1 MKDELIRFAPLFA
14 GLADQEKDLLSSA
27 FVEGESAAQ
36 AMLLRAGE
44 RSSAVYLV
52 EQGFV
57 SLTTPSGANL
67 ATLGPGSLIGEA
79 SLFRNVP
86 QDVNA
91 VALSDLKY
99 WQLTDRALRDLIM
112 QQPEIGLK
120 LGRSFGSQLAQ
131 MEDYLARRLSQANE
145 LAGLPTHTLRAVAAR
160 LQPREVNPQ
169 DAIYRAGESPVG
181 LFLIENGVIELRAD
195 VPAAGE
201 SNQELRGGALFGAL
215 PLLTGKPYSQSAV
228 ATEPALLWAL
238 SQEDFAAVSSQHPG
252 LRRSLARNARMRLN
266 KPDQSQAVLR
276 LGQMPIW
283 GEASPQTMQAIAQR
297 MVLQHVPAGERV
309 YMMGEGGDA
318 LYFIES
324 GEVELTTENAS
335 GAVEELARVG
345 SDGYFGEMSLLTG
358 QIRTEDA
365 TATRNTNL
373 WVLYK
378 SDLDALAAQ
387 YPEIGKAMSQGL
399 AARLAAEPQDHGVE
413 RFRQFALL
421 AELGELELGQVVDH
435 LHPMRYRAGEQI
447 FRASS
452 PAEMLY
458 LLERGHVRMQPLSGG
473 NWLIGPGEAFGER
486 ALLTNQ
492 PHNASAVAETD
503 VDVWTLSKQDFDM
516 LMNRH
521 PMLAISMSRML
532 SQRMEGGYTGE
543 YGGEYGGQPQAVP
556 SSSVGGVAS
565 DPYFDDRYNEAGD
578 QLGFEPDAYTG
589 TNMPSRRRRN
599 YAAQQPVT
607 DAPRRQRPSIG
618 QWFANLSTLGK
629 VQLAVLLLL
638 LIWLI
643 GIAAPA
649 ALLSLL
655 QGTSVARGAD
665 LAARNNLLNAI
676 NAVYAVGSYE
686 LGAQDKELAEA
697 LAMADQAVPPTPT
710 YTPAATNTPIPTATP
725 LPTNTPTPRPTATS
739 SPTPRPFVQQFI
751 PPTATPKAVAQA
763 AAAPPRAWDPR
774 LDQLGVN
781 VEEAN
786 VQPGQQYWRLIEARW
801 ADEKESGGKHH
812 IYVEV
817 LDENGNRVVNQP
829 VTVWWGE
836 GSDTRVTEDK
846 APPDYAYNF
855 QMYAAGNA
863 YHVKVEGLP
872 SDILHGAGMGD
883 IERRMW
889 GIHTSFYVTYQK
901 ATR

>member
-14 GLADQEKDLLSSA
+14 GLTDQERDRLSAA
-27 FVEGESAAQ
+27 FAEGESTAQ
-36 AMLLRAGE
+36 TMLLRAGE
-44 RSSAVYLV
+44 RSSTVYLI

-79 SLFRNVP
+79 SLFRDVP

-91 VALSDLKY
+91 TALSDLKY

-112 QQPEIGLK
+112 QQPSIGLK
-120 LGRSFGSQLAQ
+120 LGRSFGVQLAQ
-131 MEDYLARRLSQANE
+131 MEDYLASRLAQAAE
-145 LAGLPTHTLRAVAAR
+145 LAGLPSHTLHAVAAR
-160 LQPREVNPQ
+160 LQPREVQPKE
-169 DAIYRAGESPVG
+169 AIYRAGEAPLG
-181 LFLIENGVIELRAD
+181 LFLLEHGAVELRAD
-195 VPAAGE
+195 LPVNGDSVETLTA
-201 SNQELRGGALFGAL
+201 GALFGAL
-215 PLLTGKPYSQSAV
+215 PLLTGKPYSQTAV
-228 ATEPALLWAL
+228 ATQPTLLWTL
-238 SQEDFAAVSSQHPG
+238 SHDDFVAVSAQHPG

-266 KPDQSQAVLR
+266 KSDQAQAVLR
-276 LGQMPIW
+276 LGQISVW
-283 GEASPQTMQAIAQR
+283 GEAAPQTMQAVAQR

-309 YMMGEGGDA
+309 YMMGEAGDA
-318 LYFIES
+318 LYLIES
-324 GEVELTTENAS
+324 GEVELTSENAS
-335 GAVEELARVG
+335 GALEVLARIG
-345 SDGYFGEMSLLTG
+345 DDGHFGERGVLTG

-387 YPEIGKAMSQGL
+387 HPEIGKILSEGL
-399 AARLAAEPQDHGVE
+399 AAQLNAEPQEYGIE
-413 RFRQFALL
+413 RFRQFNLL
-421 AELGELELGQVVDH
+421 AELGDPELGQVVDH

-458 LLERGHVRMQPLSGG
+458 LLERGHVRMQPLAGG
-473 NWLIGPGEAFGER
+473 HWLLGPGETFGER
-486 ALLTNQ
+486 ALLNNQ

-503 VDVWTLSKQDFDM
+503 VDVWTLSKQDFDI
-516 LMNRH
+516 LMARH

-532 SQRMEGGYTGE
+532 SQRMEGYDGE
-543 YGGEYGGQPQAVP
+543 PQAVP
-556 SSSVGGVAS
+556 SSAVGAA
-565 DPYFDDRYNEAGD
+565 DPYFDDRYAEAGD
-578 QLGFEPDAYTG
+578 QFGFEPDAYAG
-589 TNMPSRRRRN
+589 TNIPSRRRRN
-599 YAAQQPVT
+599 YAAQQPV
-607 DAPRRQRPSIG
+607 DGGPRRQRPSIG
-618 QWFANLSTLGK
+618 QWFSNLSTLGK

-649 ALLSLL
+649 ALLNLL
-655 QGTSVARGAD
+655 QGTSVARSAD
-665 LAARNNLLNAI
+665 MASRSNLLNAI

-686 LGAQDKELAEA
+686 LAFQNKDLAEA

-710 YTPAATNTPIPTATP
+710 YTPVATSTPIPTATP
-725 LPTNTPTPRPTATS
+725 LPTNTPTPVPTSTPA
-739 SPTPRPFVQQFI
+739 PTVPAFVQ
-751 PPTATPKAVAQA
+751 PLLPAAAVEAPEPAEPVAQV

-774 LDQLGVN
+774 LDKLGVT

-786 VQPGQQYWRLIEARW
+786 AQPGQQYWRLVEARW
-801 ADEKESGGKHH
+801 ADEQESGGKHH

-817 LDENGNRVVNQP
+817 LDENGQRLVNQP
-829 VTVWWGE
+829 VTVYWGE
-836 GSDTRVTEDK
+836 GSHTAGTEDK
-846 APPDYAYNF
+846 APPDYGYNY

-883 IERRMW
+883 IERPQW
-889 GIHTSFYVTYQK
+889 GIHTSFYITYQR

>member
-14 GLADQEKDLLSSA
+14 GLADQEKSLLSAA
-27 FVEGESAAQ
+27 FVQGESSEQ
-36 AMLLRAGE
+36 TMLLRAGE

-112 QQPEIGLK
+112 QQPAIGLK
-120 LGRSFGSQLAQ
+120 LGRNFGSQLAQ
-131 MEDYLARRLSQANE
+131 MEDYLARRLSHASE

-160 LQPREVNPQ
+160 LKPREIAPQ
-169 DAIYRAGESPVG
+169 EAVYRVGEPPAGI
-181 LFLIENGVIELRAD
+181 FLIETGVIELRAD
-195 VPAAGE
+195 GPGSDE
-201 SNQELRGGALFGAL
+201 KNQELRAGGLFGAL

-228 ATEPALLWAL
+228 ATEPTLLWIL
-238 SQEDFAAVSSQHPG
+238 SQEDFASVSSQHPG
-252 LRRSLARNARMRLN
+252 LRRSLARNARMRLT

-318 LYFIES
+318 LYLIES

-335 GAVEELARVG
+335 GAVEELARIG

-365 TATRNTNL
+365 TAIRNTNL

-378 SDLDALAAQ
+378 SDLDALGAQ
-387 YPEIGKAMSQGL
+387 YPEIGKALSQGL
-399 AARLAAEPQDHGVE
+399 AARLAAEPQEYGVE

-421 AELGELELGQVVDH
+421 AELGEVELAQVVDH
-435 LHPMRYRAGEQI
+435 LHPMRYRSGEQI

-452 PAEMLY
+452 PSEMLY

-473 NWLIGPGEAFGER
+473 NALLGPGEAFGER

-503 VDVWTLSKQDFDM
+503 VDVWTLSKQDFEM

-532 SQRMEGGYTGE
+532 SQRMDGGYARE
-543 YGGEYGGQPQAVP
+543 YGDPQAVP
-556 SSSVGGVAS
+556 SSSVGSAES
-565 DPYFDDRYNEAGD
+565 DPYFDDRYNAQGD
-578 QLGFEPDAYTG
+578 HLGFEPDAYTG
-589 TNMPSRRRRN
+589 NNTPSRRRRN

-607 DAPRRQRPSIG
+607 DSSPRQRPSIG

-665 LAARNNLLNAI
+665 MASRSNLLNAI

-686 LGAQDKELAEA
+686 LGSQDKELAEA

-710 YTPAATNTPIPTATP
+710 YTPAATNTPIPSATP
-725 LPTNTPTPRPTATS
+725 LPTNTPTPLPTATP

-751 PPTATPKAVAQA
+751 PPTATPEPVIQA
-763 AAAPPRAWDPR
+763 AAVPARAWDPR
-774 LDQLGVN
+774 LDKLGVN

-786 VQPGQQYWRLIEARW
+786 AQPGQPYWRLIEARW
-801 ADEKESGGKHH
+801 ANEQESGGKHH

-817 LDENGNRVVNQP
+817 LDENGNRIVNQP

-836 GSDTRVTEDK
+836 GNYTKGTEDK

-863 YHVKVEGLP
+863 YEVKVEGLP

-883 IERRMW
+883 LERRMW
-889 GIHTSFYVTYQK
+889 GIHTSFYLTFQK
-901 ATR
+901 TTR